1 MDTSKHKV
9 QCIRNGKLKQIT
21 THGTSQR
28 NARAEKIKIPYP
40 QQVEEDVEESQGAQ
54 Y

>member
-28 NARAEKIKIPYP
+28 NARDEKIHKKP
-40 QQVEEDVEESQGAQ
+40 QPAEF
-54 Y
+54 